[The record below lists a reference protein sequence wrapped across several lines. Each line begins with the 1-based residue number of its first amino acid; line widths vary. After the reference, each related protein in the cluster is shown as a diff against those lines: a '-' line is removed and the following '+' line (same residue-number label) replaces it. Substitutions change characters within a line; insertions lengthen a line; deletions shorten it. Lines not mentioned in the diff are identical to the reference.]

1 MAKAKK
7 QESSPQVYVLTR
19 VYCKPDCDVAQFL
32 KALKSALESIKCNG
46 YDGEVI
52 SLIYDDTCAPDEKYI
67 DERNKML
74 EAVFKNG
81 NNKRCEVINPENQCS
96 SGSAYALYKLRE
108 SFLQK
113 AQDNRA
119 VAIILDQDDKLQ
131 PGAIKNIVSNMPNDG
146 IVVSPFRVIDEEG
159 LDITDDGG
167 RFHNTLSR
175 FMRFK
180 WFRVFIEKQ
189 KWATAPIK
197 YKKVFFP
204 FSGSEL
210 KAVCKTI
217 WYNIGRFFLH
227 YWHRFL
233 NHFIPRIG
241 LSDLSSIGWTKSY
254 SREAMEKY
262 HSALA
267 DLIKNNVSLT
277 IDESGNNPES
287 AKITKFFKE
296 LDAYED
302 FIDFYVLLLK
312 DVPISGILTVSH
324 NYFKHPDSIT
334 STPKLE
340 DFSIKRTNSLLT
352 LIDLCYA
359 TAKAN
364 SSALRT
370 DFKRLLHRFVASK
383 SYQITTIL
391 KKYCSDYNEYGKKQ
405 YAEFAAMVHEEYFV
419 NKLSRLG
426 SGEDRN
432 INQDKLLFEHKF
444 TRTENTAKNFTDL
457 FCKDTYESIAEYKT
471 KLTAHSPRNILL
483 SSMKQEGELRNTR
496 KKTAK
501 VNSRVTISSHRKSQ
515 LRMTR
520 IFLILAT
527 AVFIGIVC
535 LSYTKPQ
542 YVNQNAALLAFLGV
556 AFTILVKELGRIR
569 TSIEE
574 DSSTLKL
581 YYSEFIDLTR
591 HLEANMKV
599 LLAIRKEAVGENT
612 SEVSDKQVKAQN
624 IHFDNLKWPLTS
636 VLFSDEMAKL
646 MPREKVEDF
655 TRLKVNIRNIN
666 NSAQWLTELATK
678 GELTV
683 SELDWELSRCF
694 GYLINLY
701 YMECHDF
708 RFATQNELDNY
719 IHDNFIRYKLTMLF
733 MDYRSDKRYEMV
745 EYFITRYYNDRRMKR
760 AVLVKT
766 THDHPLE
773 HPRSESVSQASSM
786 AN

>member
-19 VYCKPDCDVAQFL
+19 VYRKLDCSVDQFL
-32 KALKSALESIKCNG
+32 NTLKLALESIKCNE

-52 SLIYDDTCAPDEKYI
+52 SLIYDDTNSPDEKYI

-74 EAVFKNG
+74 DDVFKNVE
-81 NNKRCEVINPENQCS
+81 NKRYEVIYPKNKCS
-96 SGSAYALYKLRE
+96 HGSAYALYQLRE
-108 SFLQK
+108 SFLEK
-113 AQDNRA
+113 TRNNRA
-119 VAIILDQDDKLQ
+119 IAIILDQDDKLQ
-131 PGAIKNIVSNMPNDG
+131 PGAIKKIVSNMPNDG

-210 KAVCKTI
+210 MEVCKTI

-254 SREAMEKY
+254 SREAMYKY
-262 HSALA
+262 HSALTN
-267 DLIKNNVSLT
+267 LIKNNVSLI
-277 IDESGNNPES
+277 IDESRNNQN
-287 AKITKFFKE
+287 ADKIEKFFKE

-324 NYFKHPDSIT
+324 NYIKHPDSIT

-340 DFSIKRTNSLLT
+340 DFRIKRTNSLLT

-359 TAKAN
+359 N

-370 DFKRLLHRFVASK
+370 DFKKLLHRFVASK

-391 KKYCSDYNEYGKKQ
+391 KKYCSDYNEFGKKQ

-426 SGEDRN
+426 LGEDRN
-432 INQDKLLFEHKF
+432 IDQDKLLFENKF
-444 TRTENTAKNFTDL
+444 TRTKNTAENFTDL

-483 SSMKQEGELRNTR
+483 CSMRQEGELRNTR

-515 LRMTR
+515 LRMIR

-535 LSYTKPQ
+535 LSYIKQ
-542 YVNQNAALLAFLGV
+542 EYANQNAALLAFLGV

-574 DSSTLKL
+574 DSSSLKL

-599 LLAIRKEAVGENT
+599 LLAIRKEAVGEYT
-612 SEVSDKQVKAQN
+612 REVSNKKVKAQN

-666 NSAQWLTELATK
+666 NSAQWLTELAAK
-678 GELTV
+678 GKLTV

-708 RFATQNELDNY
+708 RFATQNELDHY

-733 MDYRSDKRYEMV
+733 MDHGSDKRYEMV
-745 EYFITRYYNDRRMKR
+745 DYFITRYYNDRRMKR

-766 THDHPLE
+766 AYEHPLVE

>member
-1 MAKAKK
+1 MSKAKK
-7 QESSPQVYVLTR
+7 QESNPQVYVLTR
-19 VYCKPDCDVAQFL
+19 VYCRPDCDKARFL
-32 KALKSALESIKCNG
+32 DTLKSALESITCNG
-46 YDGEVI
+46 YDGDVT
-52 SLIYDDTCAPDEKYI
+52 SLIYDDTLAPDEEYI
-67 DERNKML
+67 KERNEML
-74 EAVFKNG
+74 DDVFKNAKK
-81 NNKRCEVINPENQCS
+81 KRYEVINPENKCS
-96 SGSAYALYKLRE
+96 SGSAYALYQLRE
-108 SFLQK
+108 YFLK
-113 AQDNRA
+113 KTQDTSA
-119 VAIILDQDDKLQ
+119 IAIILDQDDKLQ
-131 PGAIKNIVSNMPNDG
+131 PGAIKKIVSNMPNAG

-189 KWATAPIK
+189 KWATDPIK

-210 KAVCKTI
+210 KEVCKTI
-217 WYNIGRFFLH
+217 WYNISQFFLH
-227 YWHRFL
+227 YWYTFL

-241 LSDLSSIGWTKSY
+241 LSNLSSIGWTKSY
-254 SREAMEKY
+254 SREAMDKY
-262 HSALA
+262 HSALT
-267 DLIKNNVSLT
+267 DLIKKNVSLT
-277 IDESGNNPES
+277 KDETTDNTDA
-287 AKITKFFKE
+287 AKIKKFFKE

-312 DVPISGILTVSH
+312 DAPISGIMTASH
-324 NYFKHPDSIT
+324 KYIKHPDSIT

-340 DFSIKRTNSLLT
+340 DFRIKRTNSLLT

-359 TAKAN
+359 N

-370 DFKRLLHRFVASK
+370 DFKKLLHRFVASK

-391 KKYCSDYNEYGKKQ
+391 KKYCSDYNEFGKKQ

-419 NKLSRLG
+419 NKLSRLA
-426 SGEDRN
+426 SGEDRK
-432 INQDKLLFEHKF
+432 IDQDKLLFEHKF
-444 TRTENTAKNFTDL
+444 TRSENTAENFTDL

-471 KLTAHSPRNILL
+471 RLTAHSPRNILL
-483 SSMKQEGELRNTR
+483 CSMKQEGELRNTR
-496 KKTAK
+496 KKTDT

-574 DSSTLKL
+574 DSSSLKL

-612 SEVSDKQVKAQN
+612 SEVSNRQVRAQN
-624 IHFDNLKWPLTS
+624 IHFDNLKWPVTS

-733 MDYRSDKRYEMV
+733 MDYGSDKRYEMV

-760 AVLVKT
+760 AVLVET
-766 THDHPLE
+766 AHDHP
-773 HPRSESVSQASSM
+773 RNIQDRVSVSQESSW